1 MWGTMICKKQNHIRF
16 ANENCFRI
24 SLNSW
29 RVPADSYVP
38 WILLMDQ
45 RFWQTSQINNW
56 QCLIWDSQVKI
67 VEKLWVQNSLFA
79 KRYLAWEFRMDIELQ
94 MAQKELINCLN
105 TYYILKNMWQGLK
118 ENSGLIFLDMFQCF
132 RFFMYSFIFKRTF
145 PTNFRWHRKELINCL
160 NTYWRKCD
168 KGWRNIVIWF
178 FWICFI

>member
-1 MWGTMICKKQNHIRF
+1 MRVITFGKFNWAWYIRLSLSSFQRLLIWYVLFYWQMWGTMICKKQNHIRF

-79 KRYLAWEFRMDIELQ
+79 KRYLAREFRMDIELQ
-94 MAQKELINCLN
+94 MAQ
-105 TYYILKNMWQGLK
+105 
-118 ENSGLIFLDMFQCF
+118 
-132 RFFMYSFIFKRTF
+132 
-145 PTNFRWHRKELINCL
+145 KELINCL

-168 KGWRNIVIWF
+168 KGWRNIVIWI